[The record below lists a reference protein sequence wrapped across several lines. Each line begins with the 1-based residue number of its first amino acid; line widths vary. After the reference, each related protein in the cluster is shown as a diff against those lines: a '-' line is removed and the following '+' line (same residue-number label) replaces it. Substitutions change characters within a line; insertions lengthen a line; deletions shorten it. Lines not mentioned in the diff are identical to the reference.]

1 MLVLIRVLVKLMLH
15 NLLPHQIMKKS
26 CEIYCVA
33 NVHYTQTHTHTYI
46 YIYIYIYIYMVP
58 RNESLFNQNQYLP
71 SKTKSPFSLAS

>member
-33 NVHYTQTHTHTYI
+33 NVHYTQTHTHIHTYI
-46 YIYIYIYIYMVP
+46 YIYIWSQEMNHFSIKTNIFLRKP
-58 RNESLFNQNQYLP
+58 NPHSLWQV
-71 SKTKSPFSLAS
+71 SKF